1 MLKIFLLNK
10 LFAFRISHLM
20 DFMVEL
26 PSWMH
31 LSYIRKPVDLILILQ

>member
-10 LFAFRISHLM
+10 LSAFRISHLI
-20 DFMVEL
+20 DSMVEE

-31 LSYIRKPVDLILILQ
+31 FSCFRKPVDLTLILQ